1 LRPGQYARRQAGP
14 RSALKEQGLLGE
26 SLRGSRGVDFS
37 AAVTA
42 AGSACPACGAPTSPA
57 AASTSWRRG
66 AARLLLSGRRAHDEP
81 EHREEIAADLAAQGL
96 APRLVI
102 VEAPPEE

>member
-1 LRPGQYARRQAGP
+1 MRPGQYARRQAGP

-42 AGSACPACGAPTSPA
+42 AGSA
-57 AASTSWRRG
+57 
-66 AARLLLSGRRAHDEP
+66 HDEP

-96 APRLVI
+96 APCLVI